1 MNHIKRLIKHDLPI
15 LDILALFAGAILP
28 LAFAPFNFFLLAV
41 ISPACLLYCWLD
53 INSKRAYWRGFL
65 FGLGQFGVGVSWVYV
80 SIHVYDN
87 TIPPLAAF
95 LTLIFVIVLAQFPAC
110 AGLLFARLF
119 PKANFLKIFAFPLLW
134 VLMDWIRSWVFTGFP
149 WLLLNYSQ
157 TNSPLRGYIPII
169 GDHGVTFL
177 LTLTS
182 SFLIFILCQRNLAD
196 WFERSETQ
204 QMHQNVGFRYAQT
217 NLLPAITAIVII
229 WLGGYLTSRIAWAS
243 SFGTPIQVSL
253 IQGNIPQE
261 LKWNPDHIKPTLDLY
276 ENLTDQHWDSKIIIW
291 PEASVTLPMPYSK
304 DFIDELDEEAKRH
317 HVALIVGVPVRAEN
331 QFYFY
336 NAILSLGTGSGY
348 YYKRHLVPFG
358 EYVPL
363 EAWLRGLMTFFD
375 LPMSNMIKGSI
386 KQPLLQADGITLAPF
401 VCYEIAY
408 AEDLYRALPK
418 ANILVTLSNDTWFGD
433 SLAPIQHL
441 QIGQYRAIQGGREL
455 LFCTN
460 NGITAIVNSKGVII
474 KEIPQFQTAV
484 LTGMIQ
490 PMTGSTPWSKIGDA
504 PLIILIGSTFVIFWQ
519 IERRC
524 KKLK

>member
-1 MNHIKRLIKHDLPI
+1 MNDIKRLIKHHLPI
-15 LDILALFAGAILP
+15 LDILALFAGAVLP

-41 ISPACLLYCWLD
+41 ISPALLFYCWLD
-53 INSKRAYWRGFL
+53 INYKRAYWRGFL
-65 FGLGQFGVGVSWVYV
+65 FGVGQFGVGVSWVYV
-80 SIHVYDN
+80 SIHVYGD
-87 TIPPLAAF
+87 TIPPLAVF
-95 LTLIFVIVLAQFPAC
+95 LTLVFVVVLAQFPAW

-119 PKANFLKIFAFPLLW
+119 PKPTFLKIFAFPLLW
-134 VLMDWIRSWVFTGFP
+134 VLMDWIRSWIFTGFP
-149 WLLLNYSQ
+149 WLLLCYSQ
-157 TNSPLRGYIPII
+157 TNSPLRGYIPIL

-177 LTLTS
+177 LTLMS
-182 SFLIFILCQRNLAD
+182 AFLIFIFLSSQRKLGP
-196 WFERSETQ
+196 RLI
-204 QMHQNVGFRYAQT
+204 FRNQAWI
-217 NLLPAITAIVII
+217 PAFAGMTIVMIV
-229 WLGGYLTSRIAWAS
+229 WLGGYYLSRIIWNKPL
-243 SFGTPIQVSL
+243 GNPIQVSL

-276 ENLTDQHWDSKIIIW
+276 ENLTNQHWDSKIIIW
-291 PEASVTLPMPYSK
+291 PEASVTLPMPYGK
-304 DFIDELDEEAKRH
+304 DFIDQLDKQAKQH
-317 HVALIVGVPVRAEN
+317 HVALIVGVPVQAEN

-336 NAILSLGTGSGY
+336 NAILSLGIGSGY

-363 EAWLRGLMTFFD
+363 ETWLRGLMTFFD
-375 LPMSNMIKGSI
+375 LPMSNMIKGSY
-386 KQPLLQADGITLAPF
+386 KQPLLQADSLTIAPF

-441 QIGQYRAIQGGREL
+441 QIGQYRAIQGAREL

-474 KEIPQFQTAV
+474 KQIPQFQTAV

-490 PMTGSTPWSKIGDA
+490 PMTGRTPWSIIGDA
-504 PLIILIGSTFVIFWQ
+504 PMIILIGSTFVIFWL